1 MNYTCVCVFVCVC
14 VRVRVAPHAVEPYFT
29 LATIYEELEDEV
41 QSLKVLL
48 IATHLKRSDQD
59 LWVKCACLAKKQGN
73 FPLAEKCFSKGTQV
87 TQLNFVH
94 IECFLWF
101 KALWTQQ

>member
-1 MNYTCVCVFVCVC
+1 MNYTCVCVC
-14 VRVRVAPHAVEPYFT
+14 VRIAPHAVEPYFT